1 MGETFINDMR
11 VEELYFDTI
20 NSIDWIT
27 IFVDYP
33 DKAIIKDFRFKEYPQ
48 GWGLA
53 TRNCEFLNDQYYLSI
68 NQIALVI

>member
-1 MGETFINDMR
+1 MEDVLINDMR
-11 VEELYFDTI
+11 VRGLCFDTI

-48 GWGLA
+48 GWGACHKKL
-53 TRNCEFLNDQYYLSI
+53 
-68 NQIALVI
+68 